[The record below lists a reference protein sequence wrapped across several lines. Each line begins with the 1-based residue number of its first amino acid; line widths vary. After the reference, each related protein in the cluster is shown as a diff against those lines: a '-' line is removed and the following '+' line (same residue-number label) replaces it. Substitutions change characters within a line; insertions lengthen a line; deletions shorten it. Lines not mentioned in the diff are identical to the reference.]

1 MTTPPTDTAGIE
13 SLLREA
19 AAQEESGHFAR
30 SFELLRRC
38 SALCGPN
45 PEPKVAQALNA
56 GLLRLNPL
64 WWSTLAHGTLKLRR
78 SRGSDAAFF
87 RRCHEDRGFARQFN
101 RRQAWRGNL
110 ESALENAGR
119 AVPLKAGLQLWV
131 VETTDA
137 GAVGLA
143 SLSSLDLLN
152 RRAEFSIGFPDQV
165 PNMLGAKTSLM
176 VLHFALVLMPFN
188 KVYSYIYEDNP
199 SALHNAVRLG
209 FVHEGLLHEHF
220 AFAGEGFVSV
230 NQIGLTRA
238 QIHASVRL
246 KTLARKMIGQHW

>member
-1 MTTPPTDTAGIE
+1 MTDPKSDTADIAW
-13 SLLREA
+13 LLSQA
-19 AAQEESGHFAR
+19 AAEEQAGHYAR
-30 SFELLRRC
+30 SFELLRRG

-45 PEPKVAQALNA
+45 PEPRLARTLND

-64 WWSTLAHGTLKLRR
+64 WWSALAHGNLKLRR
-78 SRGSDAAFF
+78 SRCSDAGFF
-87 RRCHEDRGFARQFN
+87 RKCHEDRAFARQFN

-110 ESALENAGR
+110 EAALENAGR

-131 VETTDA
+131 VETAEA

-165 PNMLGAKTSLM
+165 PNMLGAKTTLM

-199 SALHNAVRLG
+199 LALHNAVRLG

-238 QIHASVRL
+238 QIHSSSRL
-246 KTLARKMIGQHW
+246 KSLAKKMIGQNW